1 MARIQTKEDILSGF
15 KINPVV
21 KKIQSDRNKWIQL
34 VRQKDSQ
41 TFTLNY
47 EISTM
52 WKMTSHK
59 TSRILMGLEQ
69 VMRPKTLQAV

>member
-1 MARIQTKEDILSGF
+1 MARIQTNEDILPGL

-41 TFTLNY
+41 TVTLNY

-59 TSRILMGLEQ
+59 TSKILMGLEQ